1 MPSTPPRSEPWDRQP
16 GEPTRWF
23 DRFERFRLA
32 GPGRSLLGTVNAE
45 QVDKGGHKRTKV
57 SGAWDQAAIRWN
69 WRKRAEAWDDHQ
81 REKARETHAQEI
93 EEMNRRHIEEAKA
106 LQSKAIQRLKS
117 LDVGELS
124 STDVLRYFVEASKLE
139 RSARGEPETVEERRL
154 TGKGGG
160 AVNISLEDVL
170 AADQELEDWHN
181 DRSEP
186 PGDPA
191 LPEGNP
197 EVQ

>member
-1 MPSTPPRSEPWDRQP
+1 VNSEQ
-16 GEPTRWF
+16 
-23 DRFERFRLA
+23 A
-32 GPGRSLLGTVNAE
+32 
-45 QVDKGGHKRTKV
+45 DKGGQKRTKV
-57 SGAWDQAAIRWN
+57 SGAWDKAAARWN
-69 WRKRAEAWDDHQ
+69 WRKRAEAWDDQQ
-81 REKARETHAQEI
+81 RDKARESHAQEI
-93 EEMNRRHIEEAKA
+93 EEMNRRHVEEAKA

-117 LDVGELS
+117 LDVDELS

-170 AADQELEDWHN
+170 DADRELEDWHH
-181 DRSEP
+181 DRGEP
-186 PGDPA
+186 SGDAA